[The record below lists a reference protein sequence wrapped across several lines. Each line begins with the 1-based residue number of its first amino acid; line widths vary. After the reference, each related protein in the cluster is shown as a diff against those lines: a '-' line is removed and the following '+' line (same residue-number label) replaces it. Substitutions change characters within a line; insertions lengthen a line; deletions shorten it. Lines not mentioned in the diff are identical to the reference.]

1 MTAMKNPL
9 HQTAHPIRLFFFSF
23 IVLALQSGCKHKPAA
38 ETTGEAKAPVKDSAV
53 AVKEPAN
60 TNLADAATIISRKEV
75 PILCYHQLRDW
86 LPSDS
91 KTARDYIVPVA
102 AFREQM
108 KSLSD
113 SGYHTIL
120 PDELYDYL
128 VKGKPLPAKPIM
140 LTFDDTRIDQYN
152 LALPE
157 LTKYGYKGVYFVMTV
172 SLGRPGYMS
181 ADQIKQLSDEGNVIG
196 SHTWDHHN
204 VKQYEGND
212 WITQIEKPSQQL
224 QKITGKPIDYFAY
237 PFGLWNKEAIVQLKK
252 HGFKS
257 VFQLAAKM
265 DSDDPL
271 FTIRRIIVPGNW
283 TGSTVQRVMKNSFK

>member
-1 MTAMKNPL
+1 MKNPL
-9 HQTAHPIRLFFFSF
+9 QQSALPIRLFFVSF
-23 IVLALQSGCKHKPAA
+23 IVLSLQSGCKDKPAT
-38 ETTGEAKAPVKDSAV
+38 EVPGQSSAPAKDSSV
-53 AVKEPAN
+53 VVKEPGN
-60 TNLADAATIISRKEV
+60 TAIADAATIISRKEV

-86 LPSDS
+86 HPSDS

-102 AFREQM
+102 TFREQM

-128 VKGKPLPAKPIM
+128 AKGKTLPAKPII
-140 LTFDDTRIDQYN
+140 LTFDDTRIDQYD

-157 LTKYGYKGVYFVMTV
+157 LKKYGYKGVYFIMTV

-181 ADQIKQLSDEGNVIG
+181 TEQVKQLSDEGNTIG

-257 VFQLAAKM
+257 VFQLSAKT
-265 DSDDPL
+265 DSEDPL
-271 FTIRRIIVPGNW
+271 FTIRRIIVPGSW
-283 TGSTVQRVMKNSFK
+283 SGATMQRVMKNSFK